1 MITVKKFFNLFN
13 DGKFVVALITIIT
26 GILGLFNI
34 SDNMVGC
41 IGSVLAIL
49 LPSIGYIVVSGVVD
63 LQQIGQAI
71 SDILT
76 LIENYRKSTQN
87 PEGEEN
93 TVDTQEAKTG
103 ASITTQN
110 AEDTLEQI
118 ETILKR
124 IAVKL

>member
-1 MITVKKFFNLFN
+1 MKKFFNLFN

-49 LPSIGYIVVSGVVD
+49 LPSIGYIVVSGAVD

>member
-1 MITVKKFFNLFN
+1 MKKFFNLFN